1 MMNWLQIALG
11 LGLLTFCADLLVRGA
26 SEIARRFGISPLLV
40 GLTVVAYGTS
50 APELAVSLMAASHG
64 STDLA
69 YGNIVGSNVANLGLV
84 LGAAALVRPM
94 RASAALLRREIPFL
108 IAATAAVPILAWDG
122 TLSHLDG
129 VLFLAGAVFFTGSC
143 LLSAIRGDVPA
154 SVDVDELAAPEAGPR
169 ARLRRAVPLVVVG
182 SIGLVAGS
190 HFLVEGA
197 TAIALAFHVPEQII
211 GLSLV
216 AIGTSLPEL
225 ATSLTGAFRG
235 EGDIALG
242 NVIGSNIFNVLL
254 IFGAT
259 ATAAEIPVPGH
270 VWSFEVIAML
280 ILTGLLVPFIVT
292 GQRISRIEGG
302 VLLLG
307 YGAFLFTLF

>member
-1 MMNWLQIALG
+1 M
-11 LGLLTFCADLLVRGA
+11 
-26 SEIARRFGISPLLV
+26 
-40 GLTVVAYGTS
+40 VAYGTS